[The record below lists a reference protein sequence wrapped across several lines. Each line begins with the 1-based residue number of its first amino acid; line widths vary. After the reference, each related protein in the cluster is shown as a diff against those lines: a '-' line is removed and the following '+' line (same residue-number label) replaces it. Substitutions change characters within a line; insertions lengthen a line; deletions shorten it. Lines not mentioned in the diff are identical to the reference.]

1 MKKVLFFAMAA
12 LVCMSCAAK
21 KPVAQQQPVQ
31 QPVQQ
36 VDPQQARLDSLRK
49 AAEIRKLELEIQA
62 AEAEA
67 QAEMEIAKLKADNAR
82 NAVAMRLGQ
91 KIYTPCID
99 ESYDTDEYMAGL
111 GIAENEDERGPG
123 IANANRYAIADIT
136 SRYIGMIKN
145 GVSQYAKNVNTRSGQ
160 KVKENELEGAAEAI
174 GTKVIDKYAQAV
186 CRDAELDK
194 MGVKYTCYVAVHVP
208 LKEVLTATVD
218 ELGVIQTDLDRQK
231 FRDYMQAELDKQA
244 AAAQAEKQQ
253 LEEMRNQVK

>member
-1 MKKVLFFAMAA
+1 MKKIITIAMAA
-12 LVCMSCAAK
+12 LMCMSCAAK
-21 KPVAQQQPVQ
+21 KPVKQVVQ
-31 QPVQQ
+31 QPQVQQ

-62 AEAEA
+62 AEA
-67 QAEMEIAKLKADNAR
+67 QAVADMEIAKLKADNAR

-91 KIYTPCID
+91 KIYMPCVD

-111 GIAENEDERGPG
+111 GVAENEDERGAG

-145 GVSQYAKNVNTRSGQ
+145 GVSQYTKNVNTRSGQ

-174 GTKVIDKYAQAV
+174 GTKMINKYAKAV

>member
-21 KPVAQQQPVQ
+21 KPVAQQ

-62 AEAEA
+62 AEAQA
-67 QAEMEIAKLKADNAR
+67 QSEMEISKLKAENAR
-82 NAVAMRLGQ
+82 NAVSKRLGQ

-99 ESYDTDEYMAGL
+99 ESYDVEGEYMAGL
-111 GIAENEDERGPG
+111 GIAEGEAERGAG

-174 GTKVIDKYAQAV
+174 GTKVIDKYANAV
-186 CRDAELDK
+186 CRDFEQDN
-194 MGVKYTCYVAVHVP
+194 MGGYTCYVAVHVP
-208 LKEVLTATVD
+208 LKEVVNSTVD

-231 FRDYMQAELDKQA
+231 FREYMQAELDKQA
-244 AAAQAEKQQ
+244 AAAQAERAELNKLRQ
-253 LEEMRNQVK
+253 EMK

>member
-1 MKKVLFFAMAA
+1 MKKVLFFAMATF
-12 LVCMSCAAK
+12 VCMSCAAK
-21 KPVAQQQPVQ
+21 KPVAQQPVQ
-31 QPVQQ
+31 QSVQQ

-62 AEAEA
+62 AEAQA
-67 QAEMEIAKLKADNAR
+67 QSEMEISKLKAENAR
-82 NAVAMRLGQ
+82 NAVAKRLGQ

-99 ESYDTDEYMAGL
+99 ESYDVEGEYMAGL
-111 GIAENEDERGPG
+111 GIAEGEAERGAG

-174 GTKVIDKYAQAV
+174 GTKVIDKYANAV
-186 CRDAELDK
+186 CRDFEQDN
-194 MGVKYTCYVAVHVP
+194 MGGYTCYVAVHVP
-208 LKEVLTATVD
+208 LKEVINSTVD

-231 FRDYMQAELDKQA
+231 FREYMQAELDKQA

-253 LEEMRNQVK
+253 LEELRNQVK